1 MFYSY
6 QLKLLICIFHTK
18 NIGQPRKERYLFF
31 HALAS
36 NTENRVR
43 LEILNN
49 ATAWEHNAENAPR
62 EFQEIG
68 TRQLPAI
75 SQAMD
80 SDGNL
85 FFGLENQSIACWD
98 SQKSYSAGNIRTLV
112 QNNQTLQ
119 FISGLKVKS

>member
-1 MFYSY
+1 MNF
-6 QLKLLICIFHTK
+6 KF
-18 NIGQPRKERYLFF
+18 IGQSQRERYLFF

-43 LEILNN
+43 LDVLNN
-49 ATAWEHNAENAPR
+49 STAWERNIESAPR

-68 TRQLPAI
+68 YRQIQAT

-80 SDGNL
+80 SNGNL

-98 SQKSYSAGNIRTLV
+98 SQKTFSAGNLRTV
-112 QNNQTLQ
+112 AENNQTLQ
-119 FISGLKVKS
+119 FVSGLKVKY